1 MDLIDR
7 YLHAVKGHLPANQQD
22 VVVELAE
29 DLRSRVDERETE
41 LGRPLTEAEIAGI
54 LKALGRPMVFA
65 SRYLKH
71 QALIGPAMMPYYVQ
85 TLKVAAGISLLVHA
99 VVAVVML
106 AAGRA
111 VGESLQGIFTFPF
124 TTLPVIV
131 GWITVVFA
139 VIDRHVSAQALAD
152 SWDPATLPPARR
164 DADRPSRVAIVGDI
178 VGLGIALAW
187 WLAVLRHPFLLMG
200 PVSVFLA
207 PGPGWQAA
215 YVPVAALMV
224 LALGG
229 HALALAKPEWR
240 RPTRIAGH
248 LLTLAGLG
256 VLWFGGDLLVPTSVT
271 PPPPVAHG
279 IEVIDRY
286 ARAGLG
292 LIGAIT
298 LIELGR
304 DVWRLWRARQAPGA
318 PAIASTR
325 PESPR

>member
-29 DLRSRVDERETE
+29 DLRSRVDEREAE
-41 LGRPLTEAEIAGI
+41 LGRPLTDSEISTI

-71 QALIGPAMMPYYVQ
+71 QALIGAAMMPYYVQ

-106 AAGRA
+106 AAGRE
-111 VGESLQGIFTFPF
+111 VGESLRGIFTFPF
-124 TTLPVIV
+124 TTLPVLV
-131 GWITVVFA
+131 GWITAVFA

-152 SWDPATLPPARR
+152 SWDPATLPPVRR
-164 DADRPSRVAIVGDI
+164 DSTGPSRVAIVGDI
-178 VGLGIALAW
+178 VGLGITLAW
-187 WLAVLRHPFLLMG
+187 WVAVLRLPFLLMG
-200 PVSVFLA
+200 PVSAFLA
-207 PGPGWQAA
+207 PGPGWHAA
-215 YVPVAALMV
+215 YVPVAVLMV

-229 HALALAKPEWR
+229 HALALARPEWR

-248 LLTLAGLG
+248 LLTLAGLAL
-256 VLWFGGDLLVPTSVT
+256 LWSAGDLLVPTSLT
-271 PPPPVAHG
+271 PPPTLAHG

-286 ARAGLG
+286 APAGLG
-292 LIGAIT
+292 LIAAIT
-298 LIELGR
+298 LVELGR
-304 DVWRLWRARQAPGA
+304 DLWRLRRARQAPPV

-325 PESPR
+325 PGSPR

>member
-7 YLHAVKGHLPANQQD
+7 YLDAAKGHLPAGQQD

-54 LKALGRPMVFA
+54 LKTLGRPMVFA

-71 QALIGPAMMPYYVQ
+71 RALIGAAMMPYYVQ

-106 AAGRA
+106 AAGRE
-111 VGESLQGIFTFPF
+111 VGESLRGIFTFPF

-152 SWDPATLPPARR
+152 SWDPTTLPPARR
-164 DADRPSRVAIVGDI
+164 DSARPSRVAIVGDI
-178 VGLGIALAW
+178 VGLGITLAW
-187 WLAVLRHPFLLMG
+187 WLAVMRHPFLLMG
-200 PVSVFLA
+200 PVSAFLA
-207 PGPGWQAA
+207 PGPGWLAA

-229 HALALAKPEWR
+229 HGLALAKPEWR

-248 LLTLAGLG
+248 LLTLAGLA
-256 VLWFGGDLLVPTSVT
+256 VLWSAGDLLAPTSLT
-271 PPPPVAHG
+271 PPPELAHG
-279 IEVIDRY
+279 VEAIDRY
-286 ARAGLG
+286 AAAGLG
-292 LIGAIT
+292 LVAAIT
-298 LIELGR
+298 LVELGR
-304 DVWRLWRARQAPGA
+304 DRWRLRRARRAPA
-318 PAIASTR
+318 VPAIASTR
-325 PESPR
+325 PGSPR